1 MKELRIHSENNDF
14 QHVETLKKNRTK
26 RQKAR
31 EFFVEGVRN
40 INQALAAS
48 LRIRAFYSAVDAP
61 LSGWAR
67 EVLEREVAERH
78 YLLPPALMA
87 KLSDKHEPSEL
98 VAVVA
103 MPEDDLGRIPTP
115 AGARLVVVD
124 RPSNPGNLGTLLR
137 SCDAFQVSGV
147 VMTGH
152 ACDLYEPQ
160 VLRASMGSFFA
171 LPVVRLPSHND
182 LTAWITRL
190 RSEPEG
196 LSIVGTSANA
206 EQELA
211 GEAFAGRCLV
221 LFGNE
226 TSGLSAAYRQLCD
239 RIVKIPMGGSA
250 SSLNISCAASIV
262 LYEAFRRR

>member
-1 MKELRIHSENNDF
+1 MKTLRIHSENNEF
-14 QHVETLKKNRTK
+14 QYVETLKKNRTK

-40 INQALAAS
+40 INQALARS
-48 LRIRAFYSAVDAP
+48 FGIRALYSAVDAP

-67 EVLEREVAERH
+67 EVLGQEPAQRH
-78 YLLPPALMA
+78 YLLPAPLMA

-103 MPEDDLGRIPTP
+103 MPNDELERIPTP

-137 SCDAFQVSGV
+137 SCDAFRVSGV
-147 VMTGH
+147 VITGH
-152 ACDLYEPQ
+152 AVDLYEPQ

-171 LPVVRLPSHND
+171 QPVVRLPSHHG
-182 LTAWITRL
+182 LMPWIERL
-190 RSEPEG
+190 RGEPQG
-196 LSIVGTSANA
+196 LSILGTSASA
-206 EQELA
+206 EHDLRS
-211 GEAFAGRCLV
+211 EAFAGRCLL

-226 TSGLSAAYRQLCD
+226 TSGLSAA
-239 RIVKIPMGGSA
+239 
-250 SSLNISCAASIV
+250 
-262 LYEAFRRR
+262 

>member
-26 RQKAR
+26 RQKSR

-40 INQALAAS
+40 INQALAGS
-48 LRIRAFYSAVDAP
+48 FQIRAFYSAVDAP

-67 EVLEREVAERH
+67 DVLARQAAERH

-103 MPEDDLGRIPTP
+103 MPQDDLGRIPTP
-115 AGARLVVVD
+115 AGARLVVLD

-147 VMTGH
+147 VITGH
-152 ACDLYEPQ
+152 AVDLYEPQ
-160 VLRASMGSFFA
+160 VIRASMGSFFT
-171 LPVVRLPSHND
+171 LPVVRLPSHSG
-182 LTAWITRL
+182 LTTWIERL

-196 LSIVGTSANA
+196 LSILGTSANA
-206 EQELA
+206 EHDLD
-211 GEAFAGRCLV
+211 GEVFAGRCLL

-226 TSGLSAAYRQLCD
+226 TSGLSVAYRELCD
-239 RIVKIPMGGSA
+239 RVLKIPMGGSA

>member
-14 QHVETLKKNRTK
+14 QYVETLKKNRTK
-26 RQKAR
+26 RQKSR

-40 INQALAAS
+40 INQALAARF
-48 LRIRAFYSAVDAP
+48 RIRAFYSAVGAP
-61 LSGWAR
+61 LSGWAS
-67 EVLEREVAERH
+67 EVLGRGVAERH
-78 YLLPPALMA
+78 YRMPPDLMA

-103 MPEDDLGRIPTP
+103 MPADDLARIPTP

-137 SCDAFQVSGV
+137 SCDAFRVSGV
-147 VMTGH
+147 VITGH
-152 ACDLYEPQ
+152 AVDLYEPQ

-171 LPVVRLPSHND
+171 LPVVRLASHQG
-182 LTAWITRL
+182 LLPWLERL
-190 RSEPEG
+190 RGEPEG
-196 LSIVGTSANA
+196 LSILGTSANA
-206 EQELA
+206 EQDL
-211 GEAFAGRCLV
+211 GSEAFAGRCLL

-226 TSGLSAAYRQLCD
+226 TSGLSAAYRELCD
-239 RIVKIPMGGSA
+239 RMLKIPMGGSA

-262 LYEAFRRR
+262 LYEAFRRG

>member
-1 MKELRIHSENNDF
+1 MKELRIHSENDDF
-14 QHVETLKKNRTK
+14 QHVETLKRNRTK

-40 INQALAAS
+40 INQALARS
-48 LRIRAFYSAVDAP
+48 FQIRAFYSAVDAP

-67 EVLEREVAERH
+67 EVLGRNVAERH

-115 AGARLVVVD
+115 PGSRLVVVD

-147 VMTGH
+147 VITGH
-152 ACDLYEPQ
+152 AVDLYEPQ
-160 VLRASMGSFFA
+160 VMRASMGSFFA
-171 LPVVRLPSHND
+171 LPVVRLPSHQG
-182 LTAWITRL
+182 LQSWIERL
-190 RSEPEG
+190 RGEPEG
-196 LSIVGTSANA
+196 LRILGTSANA
-206 EQELA
+206 DTDVRAET
-211 GEAFAGRCLV
+211 FAGRCLL

-226 TSGLSAAYRQLCD
+226 THGLSVAYRDLCD
-239 RIVKIPMGGSA
+239 RILKIPMGGSA

-262 LYEAFRRR
+262 LYETFGRS

>member
-1 MKELRIHSENNDF
+1 MKTVRIHSENNDF
-14 QHVETLKKNRTK
+14 QYVETLKKNRTK

-40 INQALAAS
+40 INQALAGS
-48 LRIRAFYSAVDAP
+48 FRIRALYSAVDAP

-67 EVLEREVAERH
+67 EVLGREVAERH
-78 YLLPPALMA
+78 YLLPAALMT

-147 VMTGH
+147 VVTGH
-152 ACDLYEPQ
+152 AVDLYEPQ

-171 LPVVRLPSHND
+171 LPVVRVPSHNG
-182 LTAWITRL
+182 LTPWIERL
-190 RSEPEG
+190 RGQPEG
-196 LSIVGTSANA
+196 LSILGTSASA
-206 EQELA
+206 EQDLRS
-211 GEAFAGRCLV
+211 EAFAGRCLL

-226 TSGLSAAYRQLCD
+226 TSGLSAAYRELCD
-239 RIVKIPMGGSA
+239 RVLKIPMGGSA

-262 LYEAFRRR
+262 LYEAFGRS